1 MPDLII
7 KNATI
12 IDGTGAPAYTADL
25 SVTKDKIQETGP
37 GMPPEN
43 AAEILDAK
51 GLCLAPGFIDIHTH
65 SDFSLLDHP
74 LAHSRV
80 LQGVTTEVTGNCG
93 GSPGPVPDAQRP
105 AFMEYMTD
113 LGKAYK
119 MRFGT
124 DKWPWRSLDEFMDQ
138 LFDPGMTRGICL
150 NVAPLVGHGTLRAN
164 AMGYAPGVPDDAAL
178 DTMGRLLAQEMKNGA
193 FGLSSGLIYHPGA
206 FAQKAELSALAKI
219 TASFGGIYSTH
230 MRSEGKYLFEAVD
243 EAIAVAEDSGVS
255 LEISHLKCET
265 PVMWGKAK
273 ALLATLDRALNRGVN
288 LNFDQYPY
296 TAYASGFIEFFPTWA
311 KENGTQSLTALLKN
325 KTDRRRV
332 MDGITRPPAEWD
344 NPMEGLTFD
353 KILITGFRTRQNRP
367 LNGLSLADIARE
379 RNQAPLEAAF
389 DIFCEEKGLLGMIV
403 FAMDEAD
410 LETILRHPAGMV
422 GSDGRSVT
430 PADTGETL
438 PVHPRFYG
446 TFPRVL
452 SRYVRDRQTIRLE
465 KAVYK
470 MTGLP
475 AQKLGLTD
483 RGLIRPGMAADLV
496 LFDPVQVRDQA
507 TFDNP
512 HQPPRGIC
520 HVFVNGQAVV
530 REGNHTG
537 KRPGRRLSR
546 T

>member
-1 MPDLII
+1 MTDLII
-7 KNATI
+7 QNAAI
-12 IDGTGAPAYTADL
+12 IDGTGNATYRADL
-25 SVTKDKIQETGP
+25 AVTGEKIEAVGP
-37 GMPPEN
+37 GLNPDN
-43 AAEILDAK
+43 AAEILDAE

-93 GSPGPVPDAQRP
+93 GSPGPVPGAQRP

-124 DKWPWRSLDEFMDQ
+124 EEWPWQALDEFMDQ
-138 LFDPGMTRGICL
+138 LYDQGVSL
-150 NVAPLVGHGTLRAN
+150 NVAPLVGHCTLRAG
-164 AMGYAPGVPDDAAL
+164 AMGYAPGIPDDLAL
-178 DTMGRLLAQEMKNGA
+178 ETMGRLLAAEMEKGA

-206 FAQKAELSALAKI
+206 FAQKAELAALAKV
-219 TASFGGIYSTH
+219 TADYGGIYSTH

-243 EAIAVAEDSGVS
+243 EAIAVAEESGVS

-265 PVMWGKAK
+265 PVMWGKATD
-273 ALLATLDRALNRGVN
+273 LLAAVDRAMDRGLKVS
-288 LNFDQYPY
+288 FDQYPY
-296 TAYASGFIEFFPTWA
+296 TAYGSGFIEFFPTWA
-311 KENGTQSLTALLKN
+311 KENGAQSLMALLKD
-325 KTDRRRV
+325 KTDRNRV
-332 MDGITRPPAEWD
+332 MDAIIHPPAEWD
-344 NPMEGLTFD
+344 NPLEGLTFD
-353 KILITGFRTRQNRP
+353 KILINGFRTGQNLP
-367 LNGLSLADIARE
+367 LNGLSLADIAHE
-379 RNQAPLEAAF
+379 RNQSPLEAAF

-403 FAMDEAD
+403 FAMDEDD
-410 LETILRHPAGMV
+410 LETILKHPAGMV

-430 PADTGETL
+430 PSDGENL

-452 SRYVRDRQTIRLE
+452 SRYVRDRQTLSLE
-465 KAVYK
+465 QAVYK

-475 AQKLGLTD
+475 ARKLNLKD

-496 LFDPVQVRDQA
+496 LFDPAKVKDQA
-507 TFDNP
+507 SFDNP
-512 HQPPRGIC
+512 HQPPLGIG

-530 REGNHTG
+530 REGAHTG